1 MIKSIVKNIFFKV
14 GIGLIIVF
22 LLLDFTFPFKVKPN
36 YSTTITSAENEV
48 VHSFLNKEDKWR
60 MYAELSEITPTLTKT
75 ILFKEDKYF
84 YYHLGVNPISILRAA
99 TRNLLT
105 NRRTSG
111 ASTITMQVV
120 RLLRPQKRTYTNKL
134 TEIFRALQLELHY
147 SKDEILQLYLNL
159 MPYSSNIEGIKSA
172 SILYFQK
179 PPQLLSLAE
188 ITTLTIIPNRPSSLK
203 LGTKNQ
209 YIVQERNKWL
219 RRFQK
224 SKLYDN
230 TIIEDAIN
238 EPLTVRRN
246 EAPKLLPH
254 LAIRLKNEKPDVP
267 IIKTN
272 IKINQQ
278 LQIER
283 LVSNY
288 VNRLKAMN
296 IHNAAVMVIKNQ
308 TMNVETYIGS
318 ADFRNVYDGGQVDG
332 VRAIRSP
339 GSTLKPMVYALAFDK
354 GQIVPQTSI
363 NDVLTN
369 FSGFEPENFDRR
381 FNGKVTVEFALANSL
396 NIPAV
401 KVLKQLTPSVLI
413 DALQKSDFKTIKKQ
427 SKELGLS
434 MVLGGCGTTLEELTK
449 HYAMFANKGKFRN
462 INYLKTE
469 KKDEGIELISPEAAF
484 LINNIL
490 TQITRPDLPNNFDN
504 TYRLPKIAWKTGT
517 SSGKKDAWS
526 IGYNKN
532 YTIGVWVGN
541 FSGEGVPEL
550 SGADIATPL
559 LFNIFN
565 TVEYNTTTGWFV
577 PTKNVTYR
585 KVCAESGDL
594 PNEFCKN
601 QVLDY
606 AIMGVSPT
614 RLCQHLK
621 YVLTNQNG
629 TESYCTQCVPVSDFK
644 RILYPN
650 ISPELANYYD
660 TKQVPYLKIPPH
672 NIRCTRVFKEND
684 PEITSPNDGSEYF
697 IDANE
702 KQQLQLACRTANDV
716 EEVYWYINDKLLK
729 KEKSKETIFI
739 SSPIGKVKISCVDD
753 KGRSTDIYIVVK

>member
-1 MIKSIVKNIFFKV
+1 MMKAIIRNKFFRAVCAIILIVLIFD
-14 GIGLIIVF
+14 LI
-22 LLLDFTFPFKVKPN
+22 FPFKANPH
-36 YSTTITSAENEV
+36 YSTIVTSAEGKV
-48 VHSFLNKEDKWR
+48 LHAFLNREDKWR
-60 MYAELSEITPTLTKT
+60 MYAELSEITPTLTQT

-84 YYHLGVNPISILRAA
+84 YYHLGINPISIVRAA
-99 TRNLLT
+99 ALNIIT

-120 RLLRPQKRTYTNKL
+120 RLLQPRKRTYSNKL
-134 TEIFRALQLELHY
+134 IEIFRALQLELHY

-203 LGTKNQ
+203 LGVKNQ
-209 YIVQERNKWL
+209 YIVQERNRWL

-254 LAIRLKNEKPDVP
+254 LAIRLKNENPDKP

-272 IKINQQ
+272 IKLNQQ

-288 VNRLKAMN
+288 VNRLRTMN
-296 IHNAAVMVIKNQ
+296 IHNAAVVVINNQ
-308 TMNVETYIGS
+308 TMNVETYVGS
-318 ADFRNVYDGGQVDG
+318 ADFGNAYDGGQVDG
-332 VRAIRSP
+332 VQAVRSP
-339 GSTLKPMVYALAFDK
+339 GSTLKPLVYALAFDK
-354 GQIVPQTSI
+354 GLIVPQTSI

-369 FSGFEPENFDRR
+369 FGGFEPENFDRR
-381 FNGKVTVEFALANSL
+381 FNGKVTIEFSLANSL

-401 KVLKQLTPSVLI
+401 KVLKQLTPSILI
-413 DALQKSDFKTIKKQ
+413 DILQKSDFKTIKKQ

-434 MVLGGCGTTLEELTK
+434 MVLGGCGTTLEELTR
-449 HYAMFANKGKFRN
+449 HYATFANGGRFKEL
-462 INYLKTE
+462 NYLKNN
-469 KKDEGIELISPEAAF
+469 KKDKGVEITSPEAAF
-484 LINNIL
+484 LINTIL

-559 LFNIFN
+559 LFTIFN
-565 TVEYNTTTGWFV
+565 IVEYNTASGWFGQ
-577 PTKNVTYR
+577 TKNVAYR

-594 PNEFCKN
+594 PNDFCKN

-621 YVLTNQNG
+621 YVLTNQKR
-629 TESYCTQCVPVSDFK
+629 TVSYCTQCVPDSGSV
-644 RILYPN
+644 RNLYPN
-650 ISPELANYYD
+650 ISPELANYYN
-660 TKQVPYLKIPPH
+660 TKQIPYLKIPPH
-672 NIRCTRVFKEND
+672 NGNCTRIFEENA

-697 IDANE
+697 IDPTDH
-702 KQQLQLACRTANDV
+702 QQLQLASRTANDV
-716 EEVYWYINDKLLK
+716 QEVYWYVNDKLLK
-729 KEKSKETIFI
+729 KVKSQEVLFF
-739 SSPIGKVKISCVDD
+739 SPPSGKVKISCSDD
-753 KGRSTDIYIVVK
+753 KGRSADIFIVVK

>member
-1 MIKSIVKNIFFKV
+1 MMKGIIKNTFFRAFL
-14 GIGLIIVF
+14 GLIIVF
-22 LLLDFTFPFKVKPN
+22 LVLDLIFPFKANPK
-36 YSTTITSAENEV
+36 YSTIITSSEGSVLHA
-48 VHSFLNKEDKWR
+48 FLNKEDKWR
-60 MYAELSEITPTLTKT
+60 MYAELSEITPILTKT

-84 YYHLGVNPISILRAA
+84 YYHLGVNPISMLRAA
-99 TRNLLT
+99 ARNIIS
-105 NRRTSG
+105 NKRSSG

-120 RLLRPQKRTYTNKL
+120 RLLQPRKRTYGNKL
-134 TEIFRALQLELHY
+134 IEIFKALQLEIHY

-159 MPYSSNIEGIKSA
+159 VPYSSNIEGIKSA

-203 LGTKNQ
+203 LGVKNP

-219 RRFQK
+219 RRFLK
-224 SKLYDN
+224 AKLYKS

-238 EPLTVRRN
+238 EPLTVQRN

-254 LAIRLKNEKPDVP
+254 LAIRLKKENPETP

-272 IKINQQ
+272 IKLNQQ

-288 VNRLKAMN
+288 VKRLRAMN
-296 IHNAAVMVIKNQ
+296 IHNAAVMVINNQ
-308 TMNVETYIGS
+308 TMNVEAYVGS
-318 ADFRNVYDGGQVDG
+318 ADFKDVYDSGQVDG
-332 VRAIRSP
+332 LRAVRSP
-339 GSTLKPMVYALAFDK
+339 GSTLKPLVYALAFDK
-354 GQIVPQTSI
+354 GLIVPQTNI

-369 FSGFEPENFDRR
+369 FGGFEPENFDRR
-381 FNGKVTVEFALANSL
+381 FNGKVTIEFALANSL

-401 KVLKQLTPSVLI
+401 KVLRQLTPSILI
-413 DALQKSDFKTIKKQ
+413 DVLQKSDFRTIKKQ

-434 MVLGGCGTTLEELTK
+434 MVLGGCGTTLEELTR
-449 HYAMFANKGKFRN
+449 HYATFANEGVFKN
-462 INYLKTE
+462 LNYLKNN
-469 KKDEGIELISPEAAF
+469 KKNKGIEIISPEAAF

-541 FSGEGVPEL
+541 FSGVGVPEL

-559 LFNIFN
+559 LFTIFN
-565 TVEYNTTTGWFV
+565 NVQYNTSTGWFK
-577 PTKNVTYR
+577 PTKNVIYR

-594 PNEFCKN
+594 PNDFCKN

-621 YVLTNQNG
+621 YVLTNQKG
-629 TESYCTQCVPVSDFK
+629 TESYCTQCMPDSGFVKNV
-644 RILYPN
+644 YPN
-650 ISPELANYYD
+650 ISPELANYYN
-660 TKQVPYLKIPPH
+660 TKQIPYLKIPPH
-672 NIRCTRVFKEND
+672 NRSCTRVFEENA

-697 IDANE
+697 IDAVE
-702 KQQLQLACRTANDV
+702 KQQIQLACRVANEV
-716 EEVYWYINDKLLK
+716 EEVYWYVNDKLIK
-729 KEKSKETIFI
+729 KVKSDEVVFF
-739 SSPIGKVKISCVDD
+739 SPPAGKVKISCNDD
-753 KGRSTDIYIVVK
+753 KGRNADIYIMVR

>member
-1 MIKSIVKNIFFKV
+1 MMKTIIKSTFFKAFCS
-14 GIGLIIVF
+14 LIIGF
-22 LLLDFTFPFKVKPN
+22 LIFDFIVPFRANPN
-36 YSTTITSAENEV
+36 YSTIVTSAEGKV
-48 VHSFLNKEDKWR
+48 LHAFLNKEDKWR
-60 MYAELSEITPTLTKT
+60 MYAELSEITPTLTQT
-75 ILFKEDKYF
+75 ILFKEDRYF
-84 YYHLGVNPISILRAA
+84 YYHLGINPISIVRATA
-99 TRNLLT
+99 RNLLT

-120 RLLRPQKRTYTNKL
+120 RLLQPRKRTYGNKL
-134 TEIFRALQLELHY
+134 IEIFRALQLELHY

-159 MPYSSNIEGIKSA
+159 IPYSSNIEGIKSA

-203 LGTKNQ
+203 LGVKNQ

-224 SKLYDN
+224 SKLYKN
-230 TIIEDAIN
+230 QIIEDAIN
-238 EPLTVRRN
+238 EPLTVHRN

-254 LAIRLKNEKPDVP
+254 LAIRLKNENADVP

-288 VNRLKAMN
+288 VNRLRTMN
-296 IHNAAVMVIKNQ
+296 IHNAAVMVINNQ
-308 TMNVETYIGS
+308 TMNVESYIGS
-318 ADFRNVYDGGQVDG
+318 ADFGNPYDGGQVDG
-332 VRAIRSP
+332 VRAVRSP
-339 GSTLKPMVYALAFDK
+339 GSTLKPIVYALAFDK
-354 GQIVPQTSI
+354 GLIVPQTSI

-369 FSGFEPENFDRR
+369 FGGFEPENFDRR

-401 KVLKQLTPSVLI
+401 KVLKELTPSFLI
-413 DALQKSDFKTIKKQ
+413 DILQKSNFQTIKKQ
-427 SKELGLS
+427 AKELGLS
-434 MVLGGCGTTLEELTK
+434 MVLGGCGTTLEELTR
-449 HYAMFANKGKFRN
+449 HYATFANNGRFN
-462 INYLKTE
+462 NLNYLKNNQKSTGVE
-469 KKDEGIELISPEAAF
+469 IISPEAAF

-532 YTIGVWVGN
+532 YTIGVWIGN

-559 LFNIFN
+559 LFTIFN
-565 TVEYNTTTGWFV
+565 AVQYNTSAGWFGQ
-577 PTKNVTYR
+577 TKNVVYR
-585 KVCAESGDL
+585 KICAESGDL
-594 PNEFCKN
+594 PNDFCKN

-621 YVLTNQNG
+621 YVLTNKKG
-629 TESYCTQCVPVSDFK
+629 TESYCTQCLPDSGFI
-644 RILYPN
+644 RNLYPN
-650 ISPELANYYD
+650 ISPELVNYYN
-660 TKQVPYLKIPPH
+660 TKQIPYLKIPPH
-672 NIRCTRVFKEND
+672 SNNCTRVFEENA
-684 PEITSPNDGSEYF
+684 PEITSPSDGSEYF
-697 IDANE
+697 IDPTD

-716 EEVYWYINDKLLK
+716 QEIYWYVNDKLLK
-729 KEKSKETIFI
+729 KVKSQEAIFL
-739 SSPIGKVKISCVDD
+739 SPPMGKVKISCGDD
-753 KGRSTDIYIVVK
+753 KGRNSDIFIVVK

>member
-1 MIKSIVKNIFFKV
+1 MIKGIIKSTFFKV
-14 GIGLIIVF
+14 CSGLIIVF
-22 LLLDFTFPFKVKPN
+22 LILDLIFPFEANPK
-36 YSTTITSAENEV
+36 YSTIVTSAEGNV
-48 VHSFLNKEDKWR
+48 LHAFLNKEDKWR
-60 MYAELSEITPTLTKT
+60 MYAELSEITPTLTQT

-84 YYHLGVNPISILRAA
+84 YYHLGINPISIVRAA
-99 TRNLLT
+99 ALNIIT

-120 RLLRPQKRTYTNKL
+120 RLLQPRKRTYGNKL
-134 TEIFRALQLELHY
+134 IEIFKALQLELHY

-203 LGTKNQ
+203 LGVKNS

-224 SKLYDN
+224 SKLYEN

-254 LAIRLKNEKPDVP
+254 LAIRLKNENPDVP

-288 VNRLKAMN
+288 VNRLRAMN
-296 IHNAAVMVIKNQ
+296 IHNAAVMVINNQ
-308 TMNVETYIGS
+308 TMNVETYVGS
-318 ADFRNVYDGGQVDG
+318 ADFKNVYDGGQVDG
-332 VRAIRSP
+332 VRAVRSP
-339 GSTLKPMVYALAFDK
+339 GSTLKPLVYALAFDK
-354 GQIVPQTSI
+354 GLIVPQTNI

-369 FSGFEPENFDRR
+369 FGGFEPENFDRR

-401 KVLKQLTPSVLI
+401 KVLKQLTPSILI
-413 DALQKSDFKTIKKQ
+413 DVLQKSDFRTIKKQ

-434 MVLGGCGTTLEELTK
+434 MALGGCGTTLEELTR
-449 HYAMFANKGKFRN
+449 HYATFANEGRFKDL
-462 INYLKTE
+462 NYLKNNKTSKGVE
-469 KKDEGIELISPEAAF
+469 IISLEAAF

-550 SGADIATPL
+550 SGSDIATPL
-559 LFNIFN
+559 LFTIFN
-565 TVEYNTTTGWFV
+565 TVEYNTAKGWFA
-577 PTKNVTYR
+577 PTKNVIYR

-601 QVLDY
+601 HILDY
-606 AIMGVSPT
+606 AIMGVSST

-621 YVLTNQNG
+621 YVLTNQKG
-629 TESYCTQCVPVSDFK
+629 TESYCTQCVPDSGFV
-644 RILYPN
+644 RNLYPN
-650 ISPELANYYD
+650 ISPELANYYN

-672 NIRCTRVFKEND
+672 NIRCTRVFEENA
-684 PEITSPNDGSEYF
+684 PEITSPNDGSKYF

-729 KEKSKETIFI
+729 KEKSREAIFV
-739 SSPIGKVKISCVDD
+739 SPPLGKVKISCSDD
-753 KGRSTDIYIVVK
+753 KGRSTDIYIEVK